1 MLEVNL
7 ICSIWVLIYYG
18 RLWPVNLFA
27 ERVRGITAE
36 GIQQVKPI
44 PQLPQ
49 PGSDIQN

>member
-7 ICSIWVLIYYG
+7 ICSFGVLTYYG
-18 RLWPVNLFA
+18 RLWPVSLFA
-27 ERVRGITAE
+27 ERVRGITVE

-49 PGSDIQN
+49 PGSDILN